1 MSSSNDIIYYRPIPD
16 LPALQNLVINDSSTE
31 PAYYLLIHSVEG
43 SLTYK
48 MDVTKLKV
56 MFSGSLD
63 DVTKELGSLKKQV
76 QTISGQLPNFLL
88 KTDISNIKL
97 EDLNSDT
104 TIIFGGWFTDE
115 EAEADPEADSLLAV
129 RIRMRQGA
137 AAGYPTLLGD
147 IETGEIAF
155 VKDTGAVL
163 IGKQDESGKTS
174 TTALATVSKGT
185 LADRPATSKDSTLNE
200 AYAGRV
206 YVAEDQNNTIYLDIG
221 GTWVNV
227 SSLPSVG
234 NGLTFDD
241 DGLITVKPWVHDKGE
256 IVHDTVPVR
265 VDTNGVG
272 LQVDTNVFL
281 VSEGKLTLSGT
292 IKGGTFATS

>member
-1 MSSSNDIIYYRPIPD
+1 
-16 LPALQNLVINDSSTE
+16 
-31 PAYYLLIHSVEG
+31 
-43 SLTYK
+43 
-48 MDVTKLKV
+48 
-56 MFSGSLD
+56 
-63 DVTKELGSLKKQV
+63 
-76 QTISGQLPNFLL
+76 
-88 KTDISNIKL
+88 
-97 EDLNSDT
+97 
-104 TIIFGGWFTDE
+104 
-115 EAEADPEADSLLAV
+115 
-129 RIRMRQGA
+129 
-137 AAGYPTLLGD
+137 
-147 IETGEIAF
+147 